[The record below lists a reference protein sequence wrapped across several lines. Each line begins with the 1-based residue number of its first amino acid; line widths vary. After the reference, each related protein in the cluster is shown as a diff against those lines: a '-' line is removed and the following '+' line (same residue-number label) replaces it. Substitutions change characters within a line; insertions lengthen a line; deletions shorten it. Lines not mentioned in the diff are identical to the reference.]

1 MASSLPAHGGQPLD
15 RSWKYL
21 PQYASSSRFLVIG
34 AGARGNAYARAVTES
49 TKGRIV
55 AVAEPI
61 AHKRQAFGQR
71 YIWGTADPND
81 GQAFEDWRAFVRYER
96 TRRSCEGRLD
106 IQVLA
111 GVDGVFVCVLDEDH
125 AEVVIGLRE
134 FDLHIMCE
142 KPLATTLDDCLKIYR
157 SLKPSNS
164 ECLRTVFSIGHVLRY
179 SPHNML
185 LRKLLLEDDVIGD
198 ILSIEH
204 TEPVGWWH
212 FSHSYVRG
220 NWRKESTTAPSLL
233 TKSCH
238 DIDFLLWV
246 LCSPPPSS
254 RNPPHLPSHV
264 TSTGSLTYFKPSRK
278 PALAGKATSCL
289 SCEAEPGC
297 IYSAK
302 KIYQDTHLS
311 KGNAGWPVHIVDPE
325 IEDCLHQKGQAAA
338 EARLRD
344 RLAED
349 YSISTPQDEIDRR
362 PWFGRCVY
370 ESDND
375 VCDDQVV
382 TMTWEDDPLSPFL
395 TGVSDMISR
404 LKGRG
409 AKTAT
414 FHMIAF
420 TEAQCE
426 RRGRVYGSK
435 GEISYDSKEIRVY
448 DFATKK
454 AQIHHPHQ
462 SGGGHGGGD
471 DGLARQFVRAVDA
484 IKNDGM
490 NVEEAQKTYVGCTL
504 EEIIR
509 SHAMVFAAEEARR
522 ERKAVDWKKWCEK
535 NHVACL

>member
-1 MASSLPAHGGQPLD
+1 MAISLPAHGGQ
-15 RSWKYL
+15 L
-21 PQYASSSRFLVIG
+21 PVDSTNYPPQEASSPRFLIIG

-49 TKGRIV
+49 TNGRIV

-61 AHKRQAFGQR
+61 AHKRQALGQR
-71 YIWGTADPND
+71 YIWGTADPKD
-81 GQAFEDWRAFVRYER
+81 GQAFEDWRAFVRHEQ
-96 TRRSCEGRLD
+96 TRRSCAGRLD
-106 IQVLA
+106 HKVPA
-111 GVDGVFVCVLDEDH
+111 GVDGVFVCVLDEAH
-125 AEVVIGLRE
+125 AEVVVGLRE
-134 FDLHIMCE
+134 LNLHIMCE
-142 KPLATTLDDCLKIYR
+142 KPLATRLDDCLKIYW

-164 ECLRTVFSIGHVLRY
+164 ECLRNVFSIGHVLRY

-185 LRKLLLEDDVIGD
+185 LRELLLEDDVIGD

-220 NWRKESTTAPSLL
+220 NWRKEATTAPSLL

-238 DIDFLLWV
+238 DIDFLLWM

-254 RNPPHLPSHV
+254 CKPPHLPSYLA
-264 TSTGSLTYFKPSRK
+264 STGSLSYFKPSRK
-278 PALAGKATSCL
+278 PALAGKATNCL
-289 SCEAEPGC
+289 SCVAEPEC

-311 KGNAGWPVHIVDPE
+311 RGNAGWPVHIVDPE
-325 IEDCLHQKGQAAA
+325 IEDCLQTKGQVAA
-338 EARLRD
+338 EAKLMEH
-344 RLAED
+344 LAED
-349 YSISTPQDEIDRR
+349 YNASTPQDKIDRR

-382 TMTWEDDPLSPFL
+382 TITWEDDPLPTSL
-395 TGVSDMISR
+395 DSASDMISG

-426 RRGRVYGSK
+426 RRGRIYGSK
-435 GEISYDSKEIRVY
+435 GEISYNSKEIRVY

-484 IKNDGM
+484 VKNRGM
-490 NVEEAQKTYVGCTL
+490 TVEEAQQIYVGCAL
-504 EEIIR
+504 DEIIR

-522 ERKAVDWKKWCEK
+522 GRKVVDWKEWCER
-535 NHVACL
+535 NHVTCL